1 MVRLRADNKTLNG
14 KVPVAEAVKSDIES
28 EAKRFFNWRSSTKK
42 YNSIFD
48 RVMAQ
53 GSSKFDDF
61 VIYMVE
67 QGY

>member
-1 MVRLRADNKTLNG
+1 MVRLRADNKTING
-14 KVPVAEAVKSDIES
+14 KVPVVEAVKSDIET
-28 EAKRFFNWRSSTKK
+28 EAKHFFNWRSSTKK

-53 GSSKFDDF
+53 GSSKFDNF
-61 VIYMVE
+61 VIYMAE